1 MKTQPDPAAV
11 IPAEPG
17 IDPAP
22 PAITVAPPPAQTTAH
37 VTPGWDRIR
46 VVDAATGEVIS
57 HVVAA
62 DADAGTLTVFKVQ
75 DGAFVRDGD
84 DFALESQAR
93 AIRLEWID
101 AA

>member
-1 MKTQPDPAAV
+1 
-11 IPAEPG
+11 
-17 IDPAP
+17 
-22 PAITVAPPPAQTTAH
+22 
-37 VTPGWDRIR
+37 
-46 VVDAATGEVIS
+46 VVDAATGEVIP

-62 DADAGTLTVFKVQ
+62 DADAGALTVFKVQ

-84 DFALESQAR
+84 DFALEIQIR